1 MGCRTSSL
9 DTTEEDIK
17 EDVNDTEDITSVDEE
32 SKHLET
38 GMVLSANKKIVVDTS
53 RSFCPSP
60 TWRSSRS

>member
-9 DTTEEDIK
+9 DSTEEDIK

-38 GMVLSANKKIVVDTS
+38 GLV
-53 RSFCPSP
+53 
-60 TWRSSRS
+60 